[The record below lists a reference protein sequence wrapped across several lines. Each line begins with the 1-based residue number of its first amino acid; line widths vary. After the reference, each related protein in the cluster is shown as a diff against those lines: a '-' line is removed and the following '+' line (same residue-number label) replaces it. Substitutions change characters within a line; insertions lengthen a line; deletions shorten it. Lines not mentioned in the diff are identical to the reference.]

1 MSEVTIYHNP
11 RCSKSRQTLA
21 ILEEKGI
28 EPTVIEYLAT
38 PPSTTDLASILGML
52 GLSPRELMRTK
63 EDAYKDNNLSD
74 ESLTNDQLIQAM
86 IDNPI
91 LIERPIVVRN
101 GKAVLGRPP
110 ENVDGLF

>member
-11 RCSKSRQTLA
+11 QCSKSRQTMA

-28 EPTVIEYLAT
+28 KPIVIEYLAT
-38 PPSTTDLASILGML
+38 PPDAQDLANILSML
-52 GLSPRELMRTK
+52 GRSPRELMRTK

-74 ESLTNDQLIQAM
+74 DSLTEDQLIQAM
-86 IDNPI
+86 IDHPI
-91 LIERPIVVRN
+91 LIERPIVVSN

-110 ENVDGLF
+110 ENVEELF